1 MSDISPCIQCGACC
15 ASFKVSF
22 HWGELQSAGGTVPDE
37 LSHHATPHRNCMQGT
52 QMRSPRCVALDG
64 VIGTSVSCRIYANR
78 PSPCREFTHALDES
92 GPYSDHCDRARMHHG
107 LAPLRLKEAS

>member
-1 MSDISPCIQCGACC
+1 MSDMSPCIQCGACC

-22 HWGELQSAGGTVPDE
+22 HWGELQSAGGTVPDA
-37 LSHHATPHRNCMQGT
+37 LTHHTSPHRNCMQGT

-64 VIGTSVSCRIYANR
+64 VIGTSVSCSIYADR
-78 PSPCREFTHALDES
+78 PSPCREFTHALENDL
-92 GPYSDHCDRARMHHG
+92 YSDYCDRARISHG